1 MVAENLGIYSV
12 QYAWCY
18 HLFSFT
24 RRVPLTRQMSH
35 RILYHLFITRLLSL
49 FFKSAG
55 LLLKFLICQL
65 FRIWRKKVTFSNAS
79 GSKKKYQDSKLLL
92 WLNKF
97 SENERTQ
104 LNSFRYACTV
114 LSSVVVYGLA
124 YAFLQS
130 SETDELGWADRK
142 IFTTLAIIVVG
153 IGSVF
158 SVIFHLLTPEKK
170 PRGPNE

>member
-1 MVAENLGIYSV
+1 M
-12 QYAWCY
+12 
-18 HLFSFT
+18 
-24 RRVPLTRQMSH
+24 M
-35 RILYHLFITRLLSL
+35 
-49 FFKSAG
+49 
-55 LLLKFLICQL
+55 
-65 FRIWRKKVTFSNAS
+65 
-79 GSKKKYQDSKLLL
+79 
-92 WLNKF
+92 F

-124 YAFLQS
+124 YVFLQS
-130 SETDELGWADRK
+130 SDTDELGWADRK

-170 PRGPNE
+170 PRGPNEKGFNIFLSIFSLMKGKTVYKNYHPN